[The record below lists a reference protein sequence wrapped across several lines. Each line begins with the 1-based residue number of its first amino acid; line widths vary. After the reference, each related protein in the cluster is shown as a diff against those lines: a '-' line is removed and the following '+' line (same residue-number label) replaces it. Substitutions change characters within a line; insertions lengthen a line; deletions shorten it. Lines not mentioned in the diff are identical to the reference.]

1 MNVDN
6 MRRQSARYVDATK
19 GTNGFL
25 EISGL
30 SKHYKISA
38 FPKPKFVRSAD
49 DISLKVQPG
58 EVMGLVGESGSG
70 KSTIAK
76 LITRQVEPTSGA
88 IKIDGMDWLAL
99 RGENLRKRRRDV
111 QMIFQD
117 PYSALDPRMKIGTSM
132 GAPLAFH
139 GVSDEGER
147 QRRVHAM
154 LNEVGLD
161 ASFADRYPKEC
172 SGGQLQRVV
181 VGRALLLEPKLL
193 ICDEPTSALDA
204 SMKTQILNLFLEL
217 KERRGITMIMISHD
231 LRVVRHIC
239 DRIAVMYLGRL
250 IEIAETEHLFEH
262 PCHPYTQALIA
273 SSKLEETGLDGAGQL
288 TGELP
293 SPINPPTGCG
303 FHPRCPAA
311 RQDCTDAAPRL
322 KLGHAD
328 HYVRCRH
335 WQELQTDSATSA
347 EVSAESA
354 GVKG

>member
-1 MNVDN
+1 MTESSL
-6 MRRQSARYVDATK
+6 RRQIPSYEEQTSS
-19 GTNGFL
+19 TQGFL
-25 EISGL
+25 EVSGL
-30 SKHYKISA
+30 SKHYKISS
-38 FPKPKFVRSAD
+38 FPRTRIVQSAE
-49 DISLKVQPG
+49 DISLKVQAG

-70 KSTIAK
+70 KSTVAK
-76 LITRQVEPTSGA
+76 LITRQVEPTCGS
-88 IKIDGMDWLAL
+88 ITVDGLDWLAISGEKL
-99 RGENLRKRRRDV
+99 RQRRRDV

-117 PYSALDPRMKIGTSM
+117 PYLALDPRMKIGTSM

-139 GVSDEGER
+139 GVSDESER
-147 QRRVHAM
+147 RRRVHAM

-161 ASFADRYPKEC
+161 ASFANRYPKEC

-239 DRIAVMYLGRL
+239 DKIAVMYLGRL
-250 IEIAETEHLFEH
+250 IEIATTEQLFQH
-262 PCHPYTQALIA
+262 PCHPYTQALLA
-273 SSKLEETGLDGAGQL
+273 SSKIEETGLKGGGQL

-293 SPINPPTGCG
+293 SPINPPAGCG

-311 RQDCTDAAPRL
+311 RRDCKELLPML
-322 KLGHAD
+322 KLGRED
-328 HYVRCRH
+328 QYVRCRY
-335 WQELQTDSATSA
+335 WQ
-347 EVSAESA
+347 
-354 GVKG
+354 